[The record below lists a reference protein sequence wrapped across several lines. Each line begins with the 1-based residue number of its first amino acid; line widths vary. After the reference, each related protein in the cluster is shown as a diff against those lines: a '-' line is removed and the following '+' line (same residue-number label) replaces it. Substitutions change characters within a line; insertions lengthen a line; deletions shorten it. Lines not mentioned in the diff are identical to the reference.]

1 MATMD
6 RRVMILLAIFVALL
20 LVLVFWQP
28 RCGAEGF
35 MTGAPA
41 HAKDLVIRDANDK
54 IVFNNAKN
62 AKTAKVVTIPVK
74 CTMDGNT
81 VFPYD
86 DDVVSQKAI
95 DEHEKKIKSLKLDLK
110 EQEDQLAKKRSPA
123 GKAAAAKAAKATA
136 KTAKATAK
144 AATQTA
150 AKTAN
155 KALAK
160 TTAKPGSKTA
170 KAAAKTAA
178 KAAKTAAKAA
188 TTAAKAKTAAKT
200 AAKAKGKK

>member
-1 MATMD
+1 MAMD
-6 RRVMILLAIFVALL
+6 KRVTILLAIFVALL

-74 CTMDGNT
+74 CTLDGNA

-95 DEHEKKIKSLKLDLK
+95 DEHEKKIKSLKLELK
-110 EQEDQLAKKRSPA
+110 DHEDQLAKKKSPA
-123 GKAAAAKAAKATA
+123 AKAAAKEAAKATA
-136 KTAKATAK
+136 KDAKKTAK

-150 AKTAN
+150 AKAAN

-160 TTAKPGSKTA
+160 TTAKPGSQAA
-170 KAAAKTAA
+170 KA
-178 KAAKTAAKAA
+178 AAKTAAKAA
-188 TTAAKAKTAAKT
+188 TTAAKAKTVAK
-200 AAKAKGKK
+200 KK

>member
-1 MATMD
+1 MD
-6 RRVMILLAIFVALL
+6 KRVTILLAILVALL
-20 LVLVFWQP
+20 LVLVFWRP
-28 RCGAEGF
+28 RCWSGAEGF

-62 AKTAKVVTIPVK
+62 AKTAKVVSIPVK
-74 CTMDGNT
+74 CTLDGNA

-95 DEHEKKIKSLKLDLK
+95 EEHEKKIKGLKLELK
-110 EQEDQLAKKRSPA
+110 DQEDQLAKKKTPA
-123 GKAAAAKAAKATA
+123 AKAAAKEAAKATA
-136 KTAKATAK
+136 KAAKKTAK

-150 AKTAN
+150 AKAAN
-155 KALAK
+155 KAAAK
-160 TTAKPGSKTA
+160 TTAKPGSKDA

-188 TTAAKAKTAAKT
+188 TTAAKAKTAAK
-200 AAKAKGKK
+200 KK